1 VATTNT
7 SVVFSTQV
15 FAKLNYTI
23 RAMIGMS
30 LSRRGNASLWSR
42 TLGEAAAELIPLAL
56 RYAIA
61 ASTTKATMHDA
72 ADKGEL

>member
-1 VATTNT
+1 
-7 SVVFSTQV
+7 
-15 FAKLNYTI
+15 
-23 RAMIGMS
+23 MIGMS